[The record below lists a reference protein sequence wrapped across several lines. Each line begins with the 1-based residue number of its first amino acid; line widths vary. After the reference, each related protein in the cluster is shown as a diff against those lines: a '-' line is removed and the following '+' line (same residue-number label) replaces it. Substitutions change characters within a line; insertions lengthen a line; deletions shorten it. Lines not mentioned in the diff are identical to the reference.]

1 MRPFRFGLVHM
12 EGPVPELARRA
23 EDEGYDTLLFPD
35 HLGCWDPFVAAGVAA
50 AATTRLRVG
59 TQVVNNEFRNVGL
72 LAQSAASVQA
82 LTGGRFE
89 LGLGTGYA
97 AAEHAAIGQV
107 LPSPGDRVDRL
118 ATTVDALRRL
128 LSGGEVTVDRARV
141 TLTGVRLADRPEQ
154 EATGRSPGDGDRP
167 MGLVPE
173 PPGGRMPVMIGGNGD
188 RLLRMAAT
196 SADIVQFVGFG
207 ATPDG
212 PAITH
217 FSTAGLADRVAVVR
231 DAAGPG
237 GLADLELSMLVQ
249 FAVPG
254 ATPEAAA
261 ASLPAV
267 QEGRLAEADALD
279 SPFVLLGPPAAMVE
293 RLHDLRER
301 FGVSYV
307 TVFQTRQERFEAV
320 VAALAGR

>member
-50 AATTRLRVG
+50 AATTSLRVG

-82 LTGGRFE
+82 LSGGRFE

-118 ATTVDALRRL
+118 AATAAAVRRL
-128 LSGGEVTVDRARV
+128 LAGDEVTVDRARV
-141 TLTGVRLADRPEQ
+141 MLTGVRLAGPPE
-154 EATGRSPGDGDRP
+154 EDGADGPPAGGDRP
-167 MGLVPE
+167 MALVPE

-188 RLLRMAAT
+188 RLLRVAAT

-212 PAITH
+212 PAMTH

-237 GLADLELSMLVQ
+237 LAGLELSMLVQ
-249 FAVPG
+249 FVVPG
-254 ATPEAAA
+254 GTPEAAA
-261 ASLPAV
+261 AAMPAV
-267 QEGRLAEADALD
+267 QEGRLAEADVLG
-279 SPFVLLGPPAAMVE
+279 SPFVLLGPTAAMVE
-293 RLHDLRER
+293 RLHELRER

-307 TVFQTRQERFEAV
+307 TVFQARQEGFEAV
-320 VAALAGR
+320 VAELAGR